1 MLSINTN
8 FAAQVATSAA
18 TASQSAAG
26 VAMERLSSGT
36 RLNSAKDDAAN
47 VAISSR
53 LHSEATGRNMAV
65 KNAMD
70 ARSLLSV
77 VDGAYVEVE
86 KNLQRYREILIYAKN
101 GTLSESDRNALFEEA
116 KQLALENERIHETTI
131 WGSQSVFAQD
141 NSSVISFTSQIV
153 MGVPVVLENS
163 QNSTK
168 FEFLVGPSAEAE
180 NTISIDILNLEDRV
194 FTASMKIIDS
204 TLIDNTM
211 TLLDAGLTRLSE
223 DRAKVGSLL
232 NRINHTISNLTLT
245 SVNIQAAK
253 GRIEDADFATE
264 STVLA
269 RQMILQQA
277 STAMLAQAD
286 APKQNVLSLLQG

>member
-8 FAAQVATSAA
+8 LSAQIASAAA

-53 LHSEATGRNMAV
+53 LHSEATGLNMAV

-101 GTLSESDRNALFEEA
+101 DTLSESDRNALFEEA
-116 KQLALENERIHETTI
+116 KQLALENERIHETTTL
-131 WGSQSVFAQD
+131 GSQSVFAQD
-141 NSSVISFTSQIV
+141 NSTVISFSFQIV
-153 MGVPVVLENS
+153 LGVPVVLENS

-168 FEFLVGPSAEAE
+168 FEFLLEPSAEAE
-180 NTISIDILNLEDRV
+180 NRVSIDILNLRDRV
-194 FTASMKIIDS
+194 FSGSGKIIDS
-204 TLIDNTM
+204 TRVDSTMSLI
-211 TLLDAGLTRLSE
+211 DAGLTKLSE
-223 DRAKVGSLL
+223 DRAKVGSFL
-232 NRINHTISNLTLT
+232 NRIDHTISNLTLT

-277 STAMLAQAD
+277 STAMLAQAN
-286 APKQNVLSLLQG
+286 ASKQNVLSLLQG

>member
-8 FAAQVATSAA
+8 LSAQIASAAA

-53 LHSEATGRNMAV
+53 LHSEATGLNMAV

-101 GTLSESDRNALFEEA
+101 
-116 KQLALENERIHETTI
+116 
-131 WGSQSVFAQD
+131 
-141 NSSVISFTSQIV
+141 
-153 MGVPVVLENS
+153 VL
-163 QNSTK
+163 
-168 FEFLVGPSAEAE
+168 
-180 NTISIDILNLEDRV
+180 
-194 FTASMKIIDS
+194 
-204 TLIDNTM
+204 
-211 TLLDAGLTRLSE
+211 
-223 DRAKVGSLL
+223 
-232 NRINHTISNLTLT
+232 
-245 SVNIQAAK
+245 
-253 GRIEDADFATE
+253 
-264 STVLA
+264 
-269 RQMILQQA
+269 
-277 STAMLAQAD
+277 
-286 APKQNVLSLLQG
+286 

>member
-8 FAAQVATSAA
+8 LSVQIASSAA

-53 LHSEATGRNMAV
+53 LHSGATGLNMAV

-101 GTLSESDRNALFEEA
+101 
-116 KQLALENERIHETTI
+116 
-131 WGSQSVFAQD
+131 
-141 NSSVISFTSQIV
+141 
-153 MGVPVVLENS
+153 VL
-163 QNSTK
+163 
-168 FEFLVGPSAEAE
+168 
-180 NTISIDILNLEDRV
+180 
-194 FTASMKIIDS
+194 
-204 TLIDNTM
+204 
-211 TLLDAGLTRLSE
+211 
-223 DRAKVGSLL
+223 
-232 NRINHTISNLTLT
+232 
-245 SVNIQAAK
+245 
-253 GRIEDADFATE
+253 
-264 STVLA
+264 
-269 RQMILQQA
+269 
-277 STAMLAQAD
+277 
-286 APKQNVLSLLQG
+286 

>member
-8 FAAQVATSAA
+8 LSAQIASAAA

-53 LHSEATGRNMAV
+53 LHSEATGLNMAV

-101 GTLSESDRNALFEEA
+101 DTLSESDRNALFEEA
-116 KQLALENERIHETTI
+116 KQLALENERIHETTTL
-131 WGSQSVFAQD
+131 GSQSVFAQD
-141 NSSVISFTSQIV
+141 NSTVISFSSQIV
-153 MGVPVVLENS
+153 LGVPVVLENS

-168 FEFLVGPSAEAE
+168 FEFLLEPSAEAE
-180 NTISIDILNLEDRV
+180 NRVSIDILNLRDRV
-194 FTASMKIIDS
+194 FSGSGKIIDS
-204 TLIDNTM
+204 TRVDSTMSLI
-211 TLLDAGLTRLSE
+211 DAGLTNLSE
-223 DRAKVGSLL
+223 DRAKVGSFL
-232 NRINHTISNLTLT
+232 NRIDHTISNLTLT

-253 GRIEDADFATE
+253 GRIEDSDFATE

-277 STAMLAQAD
+277 STAMLAQAN
-286 APKQNVLSLLQG
+286 ASKQNVLSLLQG

>member
-53 LHSEATGRNMAV
+53 LHSEAKGRNMAV

-101 GTLSESDRNALFEEA
+101 
-116 KQLALENERIHETTI
+116 
-131 WGSQSVFAQD
+131 
-141 NSSVISFTSQIV
+141 
-153 MGVPVVLENS
+153 VL
-163 QNSTK
+163 
-168 FEFLVGPSAEAE
+168 
-180 NTISIDILNLEDRV
+180 
-194 FTASMKIIDS
+194 
-204 TLIDNTM
+204 
-211 TLLDAGLTRLSE
+211 
-223 DRAKVGSLL
+223 
-232 NRINHTISNLTLT
+232 
-245 SVNIQAAK
+245 
-253 GRIEDADFATE
+253 
-264 STVLA
+264 
-269 RQMILQQA
+269 
-277 STAMLAQAD
+277 
-286 APKQNVLSLLQG
+286 

>member
-8 FAAQVATSAA
+8 LSAQIASAAA

-53 LHSEATGRNMAV
+53 LHSEATGLNMAV

-101 GTLSESDRNALFEEA
+101 DTLSESDRNALFEEA
-116 KQLALENERIHETTI
+116 KQLALENERIHETTT

-141 NSSVISFTSQIV
+141 NSTVISFSSQIV
-153 MGVPVVLENS
+153 LGVPVVLENS

-168 FEFLVGPSAEAE
+168 FEFLLEPSAEAE
-180 NTISIDILNLEDRV
+180 NRVSIDILNLRDRV
-194 FTASMKIIDS
+194 FSGSGKIIDS
-204 TLIDNTM
+204 TRVDSTMSLI
-211 TLLDAGLTRLSE
+211 DAGLTNLSE
-223 DRAKVGSLL
+223 DRAKVGSFL
-232 NRINHTISNLTLT
+232 NRIDHTISNLTLT

-277 STAMLAQAD
+277 STAMLAQAN
-286 APKQNVLSLLQG
+286 ASKQNVLSLLQG

>member
-53 LHSEATGRNMAV
+53 LHSEATGLNMAV

-116 KQLALENERIHETTI
+116 KQLALENERIHETTT

-141 NSSVISFTSQIV
+141 NSSVTSFTYQIV
-153 MGVPVVLENS
+153 MGVEVVLENPK
-163 QNSTK
+163 NSTK

-180 NTISIDILNLEDRV
+180 NTVSIDILNLEDRV
-194 FTASMKIIDS
+194 FTASMRIIDS
-204 TLIDNTM
+204 SLIDNTM

-232 NRINHTISNLTLT
+232 NRIDHTISNLTLT

-264 STVLA
+264 STLLA

-277 STAMLAQAD
+277 STAMLAQAN
-286 APKQNVLSLLQG
+286 ASKQNVLSLLQG

>member
-1 MLSINTN
+1 MSVQI
-8 FAAQVATSAA
+8 ASSAA

-53 LHSEATGRNMAV
+53 LHSEATGLNMAV

-101 GTLSESDRNALFEEA
+101 DTLSESDRNALFEEA
-116 KQLALENERIHETTI
+116 KQLALENERIHETTTL
-131 WGSQSVFAQD
+131 GSQSVFAQD
-141 NSSVISFTSQIV
+141 NSSVTSFTYQIV
-153 MGVPVVLENS
+153 MGVEVVLENS

-180 NTISIDILNLEDRV
+180 NRVSIDILNLRDRV
-194 FTASMKIIDS
+194 FSVSGKVIDS
-204 TLIDNTM
+204 TRVDSTMSLI
-211 TLLDAGLTRLSE
+211 DAGLTNLSE
-223 DRAKVGSLL
+223 DLAKVGSLL
-232 NRINHTISNLTLT
+232 NRIDHTISNLTLT

-253 GRIEDADFATE
+253 GRIEDADFAAE

-277 STAMLAQAD
+277 FTAMLAQAN
-286 APKQNVLSLLQG
+286 ASKQNVLSLLQG

>member
-8 FAAQVATSAA
+8 LSAQIASAAA

-53 LHSEATGRNMAV
+53 LHSEATGLNMAV

-101 GTLSESDRNALFEEA
+101 DTLSESDRNALFEEA
-116 KQLALENERIHETTI
+116 KQLALENERIHETTTL
-131 WGSQSVFAQD
+131 GSQSVFAQD
-141 NSSVISFTSQIV
+141 NSTVISFSSQIV
-153 MGVPVVLENS
+153 LGVPVVLENS

-180 NTISIDILNLEDRV
+180 NRVSIDILNLRDRV
-194 FTASMKIIDS
+194 FSVSGKIIDS
-204 TLIDNTM
+204 TRVDSTMSLI
-211 TLLDAGLTRLSE
+211 DAGLTNLSE
-223 DRAKVGSLL
+223 DRAKVGSFL
-232 NRINHTISNLTLT
+232 NRIDHTISNLTLT

-277 STAMLAQAD
+277 STAMLAQAN
-286 APKQNVLSLLQG
+286 ASKQNVLSLLQG

>member
-1 MLSINTN
+1 M
-8 FAAQVATSAA
+8 
-18 TASQSAAG
+18 
-26 VAMERLSSGT
+26 
-36 RLNSAKDDAAN
+36 
-47 VAISSR
+47 
-53 LHSEATGRNMAV
+53 
-65 KNAMD
+65 
-70 ARSLLSV
+70 
-77 VDGAYVEVE
+77 DGAYVEVE

-101 GTLSESDRNALFEEA
+101 DTLSESDRNALFEEA
-116 KQLALENERIHETTI
+116 KQLALENERIHETTT

-168 FEFLVGPSAEAE
+168 FEFLVEPSAEAE
-180 NTISIDILNLEDRV
+180 NTVSIDILNLERQSV
-194 FTASMKIIDS
+194 YRIWENYRFYAR
-204 TLIDNTM
+204 IDNTM
-211 TLLDAGLTRLSE
+211 TLLDAGLTKLSE

-232 NRINHTISNLTLT
+232 NRIDHTISNLTLT

-253 GRIEDADFATE
+253 GRIEDADFATG

-277 STAMLAQAD
+277 FTAMLAQAN
-286 APKQNVLSLLQG
+286 ASKQNVLSLLQG